1 MSNATLNSSPL
12 TYSTGSKPGT
22 TFFGI
27 RPARLGQ
34 TLKAL
39 GIIAVAYYCLQGLQQ
54 FVGSRLG
61 NESFA
66 SGYTLLAVIIL
77 LTMLGVRKRLP
88 AWNAGPVAVWQTTHH
103 YLGLFC
109 LLAYISHAGILT
121 NGVLESALAGLFWFM
136 LLTGFISWYVNR
148 SSPRLLRAA
157 GQAVLRSDIP
167 EARAKVAEE
176 AYKIALLAAGSPK
189 AFVISDYYR
198 RVLSPFF
205 SGSRGVW
212 YYLVPTG
219 KRRRDLQYQLGEL
232 TRYLDEAGLE
242 LQVQMKNLIQRRDDL
257 DFQAAI
263 QNRIRFVAAIHT
275 VLLGAFIVF
284 SAAHIIVAH
293 LYSNQW

>member
-1 MSNATLNSSPL
+1 MSNATLNSNPL
-12 TYSTGSKPGT
+12 PSTASSSLSST
-22 TFFGI
+22 LFGI
-27 RPARLGQ
+27 RSARLGRI
-34 TLKAL
+34 LKAL
-39 GIIAVAYYCLQGLQQ
+39 GIIAVAYWCLQGWQQ
-54 FVGSRLG
+54 FVGNRLG

-66 SGYTLLAVIIL
+66 TGYTLLAVIVL
-77 LTMLGVRKRLP
+77 LVMLGVRKRLP
-88 AWNAGPVAVWQTTHH
+88 RWNAGPVAVWQTTHH

-121 NGVLESALAGLFWFM
+121 NGILESALAGLFWFI
-136 LLTGFISWYVNR
+136 LLTGFVSWYVNR

-176 AYKIALLAAGSPK
+176 AYQLALLAAGSSR

-198 RVLSPFF
+198 SVLSSFF

-219 KRRRDLQYQLGEL
+219 KRRRDLQYQLSEL

-242 LQVQMKNLIQRRDDL
+242 LQAQMMTLIQRRDDL

-263 QNRIRFVAAIHT
+263 QNRIRCVAAIHT

-284 SAAHIIVAH
+284 SAAHIVVAH